1 MSPTLSM
8 PRNIGALLTVL
19 LAASMPVLTHADTNT
34 DCRINAVAFT
44 MQMVDVNTDAPDY
57 ASSMPILISD
67 ALNTTVNCVTIATSS
82 ASRASPMRRLSTT
95 AFTSGVVGVAESMTQ
110 PQLQEALLSERFRTN
125 VCAAFKTSENCTIA
139 KVYSAELP
147 TGTTTTTTEMPWGL
161 AWWAWL
167 LLCIACL
174 GLCSCLVG
182 ALGAAGGGVGG
193 KSTTRASHADEYDV
207 EESGLPAQH
216 VNYMVVDVPDAM
228 GLAPPAGTYPGYY

>member
-1 MSPTLSM
+1 M

-34 DCRINAVAFT
+34 DCSINAVAFT

-57 ASSMPILISD
+57 DSSMPILVSD
-67 ALNTTVNCVTIATSS
+67 ALDTLVNCVTIAKS

-95 AFTSGVVGVAESMTQ
+95 AFTFGIVGVAESMTQ
-110 PQLQEALLSERFRTN
+110 TQLQEALLSERFRTN
-125 VCAAFKTSENCTIA
+125 VCAAFKTSENCTITN
-139 KVYSAELP
+139 VYSAKLP
-147 TGTTTTTTEMPWGL
+147 TSTTTTTTEMPWGL
-161 AWWAWL
+161 PWWAWL
-167 LLCIACL
+167 LLCLACL
-174 GLCSCLVG
+174 ALCSCLVG

-216 VNYMVVDVPDAM
+216 VNYMVVDVPDSM
-228 GLAPPAGTYPGYY
+228 GLAPPAGAYPGYY